1 MDKLEYYRSIIKKIL
16 TGYYEMTVKGVI
28 VCDELDADVRLAFD
42 EERDQYLWFRSG
54 WDDKQRICHITM
66 YLRLKDGK
74 IWVEEDLTDLCVVD
88 DLLAAGIPKSDIVL
102 GFHHPS
108 KRALTEFAT
117 A

>member
-1 MDKLEYYRSIIKKIL
+1 MEKLEYYRSTVKKIL
-16 TGYYEMTVKGVI
+16 TRYYEMTVNGAVA
-28 VCDELDADVRLAFD
+28 LDDSEADDRLAFD

-54 WDDKQRICHITM
+54 WEGKQRIRHITM
-66 YLRLKDGK
+66 YIRIKDGK
-74 IWVEEDLTDLCVVD
+74 IWVEEDWTDLCVVD

>member
-1 MDKLEYYRSIIKKIL
+1 MDKLEYYRSTTKKIL
-16 TGYYEMTVKGVI
+16 TEYYEISVKRKNTL
-28 VCDELDADVRLAFD
+28 DELEADNRLAFD

-54 WDDKQRICHITM
+54 WEGKQRICQITM

>member
-1 MDKLEYYRSIIKKIL
+1 MDKLEHYRNTIKTIL
-16 TGYYEMTVKGVI
+16 TGYYQISVKKANTL
-28 VCDELDADVRLAFD
+28 DEIEADNRLAFD
-42 EERDQYLWFRSG
+42 EEREQYLWFRSG

-66 YLRLKDGK
+66 YLRIKDGK
-74 IWVEEDLTDLCVVD
+74 IWVEEDWTDLCVVD